1 MKWYINF
8 VDIIIIH
15 YTGIDELFNCWN
27 MVFLNIADSGSSN
40 GEQEDGIEVKVYV
53 GTSLREHNHNWV
65 AQNYV
70 LVNTYCNW

>member
-27 MVFLNIADSGSSN
+27 MLFLNIAESGSSN
-40 GEQEDGIEVKVYV
+40 GEHIEMKEVKVYV
-53 GTSLREHNHNWV
+53 GTSL
-65 AQNYV
+65 
-70 LVNTYCNW
+70 

>member
-40 GEQEDGIEVKVYV
+40 GEHIEMKEVKVYV
-53 GTSLREHNHNWV
+53 GTSL
-65 AQNYV
+65 
-70 LVNTYCNW
+70 